1 MIDRPKVSVI
11 IATHNNVET
20 IGECIDSIW
29 SRSFSEIEVIVVD
42 VNSTDG
48 TKDLLSEMSAEDH
61 QIIFL
66 ADSMG
71 SMGHARNIGMD
82 HARAPYIIFADPEG
96 YFSRDAIE
104 YMCLELDDFPNA
116 DMFTCETG
124 CFGSDSH
131 GRTCEDK
138 RTSIGDAN
146 RKDNRKQEMESR
158 LIRSWMFD
166 NITLYRKSYL
176 YDKGI
181 RFYEKPGYGNQD
193 DVFRFMAMSSGI
205 ASISVDVKYHQRIDL
220 SAKKITDTTVV
231 TDVCD
236 EFKYLKAMLQ
246 KDSNLWWKMRLVY
259 WQAYYDRNM
268 QLYEKLSDDLRA
280 RLSKRL
286 QADIKEAIIKK
297 EFSRDHFDIR
307 VRDEMELLMKSA
319 NEFDRFQAK
328 KIIEREKARDKAVR
342 IDDRLAEIIVSE
354 EEDELERLS
363 RESAEKAEKL
373 RKDNRLNR
381 EWLMDEMSRDMA
393 SLRLLLGITADEMGN
408 LLGVSGNTYK
418 NLESGKKE
426 ISWDQ
431 YMALLFVFRY
441 NDRTSPVTD
450 TLGLFPEPL
459 KVRIKKG
466 TNSIYG

>member
-1 MIDRPKVSVI
+1 MIDRPKISVI

-104 YMCLELDDFPNA
+104 YMCLELDDFSNA
-116 DMFTCETG
+116 DMFTCETD

-131 GRTCEDK
+131 GRTCEDI

-176 YDKGI
+176 YAKGI

-193 DVFRFMAMSSGI
+193 DAFRFMAMASGI

-246 KDSNLWWKMRLVY
+246 KDSKLWWKMRLVY

-307 VRDEMELLMKSA
+307 VRDKMELLMKSVD
-319 NEFDRFQAK
+319 EFDRFQAK

-408 LLGVSGNTYK
+408 LLGVSRNTYK

-459 KVRIKKG
+459 KVRMKKG

>member
-1 MIDRPKVSVI
+1 MKTFKKLAALILAAACTFSLVGCGSASNDAVGDIKKAGKLTMVCNAEFAPFESKEGDKVVGIDAD
-11 IATHNNVET
+11 IA
-20 IGECIDSIW
+20 
-29 SRSFSEIEVIVVD
+29 
-42 VNSTDG
+42 
-48 TKDLLSEMSAEDH
+48 K
-61 QIIFL
+61 
-66 ADSMG
+66 
-71 SMGHARNIGMD
+71 
-82 HARAPYIIFADPEG
+82 
-96 YFSRDAIE
+96 AI
-104 YMCLELDDFPNA
+104 A
-116 DMFTCETG
+116 
-124 CFGSDSH
+124 
-131 GRTCEDK
+131 
-138 RTSIGDAN
+138 
-146 RKDNRKQEMESR
+146 
-158 LIRSWMFD
+158 
-166 NITLYRKSYL
+166 
-176 YDKGI
+176 
-181 RFYEKPGYGNQD
+181 
-193 DVFRFMAMSSGI
+193 
-205 ASISVDVKYHQRIDL
+205 
-220 SAKKITDTTVV
+220 
-231 TDVCD
+231 
-236 EFKYLKAMLQ
+236 
-246 KDSNLWWKMRLVY
+246 
-259 WQAYYDRNM
+259 
-268 QLYEKLSDDLRA
+268 DDLGVELEIQDIDFDA
-280 RLSKRL
+280 CIPSVKRL

-393 SLRLLLGITADEMGN
+393 SLRLLLGITADDMGN

-459 KVRIKKG
+459 KVRMKKG

>member
-11 IATHNNVET
+11 ITTHNNVDT
-20 IGECIDSIW
+20 IEECIDSIW
-29 SRSFSEIEVIVVD
+29 SRTFSEIEVIVVD
-42 VNSTDG
+42 ENSTDG
-48 TKDLLSEMSAEDH
+48 TKDLLSELSAEDH
-61 QIIFL
+61 QITYL

-96 YFSRDAIE
+96 YFSRDAVE
-104 YMCLELDDFPNA
+104 YMFLELDDSPNA
-116 DMFTCETG
+116 DMFTCETD
-124 CFGSDSH
+124 CFGSDSL
-131 GRTCEDK
+131 GRTCEDR
-138 RTSIGDAN
+138 RTSIGDAY

-166 NITLYRKSYL
+166 NITLYRESYL

-193 DVFRFMAMSSGI
+193 DAFRFMAMASGI

-220 SAKKITDTTVV
+220 SGQQITDTTVV

-236 EFKYLKAMLQ
+236 EFKYLKAQLQ
-246 KDSNLWWKMRLVY
+246 KDSKLWWKMRLVY

-268 QLYEKLSDDLRA
+268 QLYEKLSDDLKA
-280 RLSKRL
+280 RLSKKL
-286 QADIKEAIIKK
+286 QADIKEAIFRK

-307 VRDEMELLMKSA
+307 VRDEMELLMKSTD
-319 NEFDRFQAK
+319 EFDRFQAK
-328 KIIEREKARDKAVR
+328 KIIEREKARDNAVQ
-342 IDDRLAEIIVSE
+342 IDDRLTEIIVSE

-373 RKDNRLNR
+373 RMENRLNR
-381 EWLMDEMSRDMA
+381 EWLMDEMSRDLA
-393 SLRLLLGITADEMGN
+393 SLRLLLGMTTDEMSN

-418 NLESGKKE
+418 SLESGKKE

-431 YMALLFVFRY
+431 YMALLFVFHY

-459 KVRIKKG
+459 KVRMKKG
-466 TNSIYG
+466 TSSIYG